1 MLPAFRWIADKYP
14 RKYSIIF
21 AVGIFVVG
29 SMLQTAAERF
39 AVLITARLIGGV
51 GIGMLSMVCPLYI
64 SEISPPETRGTLL
77 VLGKLPL
84 RYTYA
89 SYWPRPR
96 LF

>member
-1 MLPAFRWIADKYP
+1 MLTALRWIADKYS

-39 AVLITARLIGGV
+39 AVLIAARLIGGV

-64 SEISPPETRGTLL
+64 SEISPPETKDTLL
-77 VLGKLPL
+77 ALGELPL
-84 RYTYA
+84 GYTYA
-89 SYWPRPR
+89 SY
-96 LF
+96 